1 MCWIWSFKG
10 EEQPSFSKDF
20 NDTGFCFCRP
30 PFTDYLSELGKE
42 GFSFG
47 DVELPEGADLGVG
60 LIQDDDLDGPQ
71 AVVAENDNYLIDQ
84 SEATCE
90 QVNPQQ
96 WLDKVTGTDMFC
108 YSLVIWLEWFWI
120 FLQGNLQNHVSMVKT
135 VLVCCPRSH
144 APSGCFSLAPLFSL
158 PTFLQHFYWPADR
171 QKQIDIQL

>member
-10 EEQPSFSKDF
+10 EDQPSFSKDF

-90 QVNPQQ
+90 QVSPQQ
-96 WLDKVTGTDMFC
+96 WLDRVTGTVMFC
-108 YSLVIWLEWFWI
+108 YSLVISLEGFWI
-120 FLQGNLQNHVSMVKT
+120 FLLKICGIMFQWWKLCWSA
-135 VLVCCPRSH
+135 
-144 APSGCFSLAPLFSL
+144 APGPTLLPAAFPWRHFFLFPFFRCDS
-158 PTFLQHFYWPADR
+158 
-171 QKQIDIQL
+171 IS